1 MRYRSLCIERER
13 KKNYPKRVLYIICC
27 VYVRFH
33 FYDKSKFVSMLV
45 WRSVRWMLSTT
56 VFQLSC
62 YLSET
67 IILYRFIFLCYSCVL
82 NAKNFHNGQQFPFN
96 AGCFFLFI
104 LNLNNNPSDETNTK
118 CEQGRKIAENNHNH
132 KINRNRTNKIQQQ
145 YYESS
150 G

>member
-1 MRYRSLCIERER
+1 M
-13 KKNYPKRVLYIICC
+13 PKISTMANNS
-27 VYVRFH
+27 H
-33 FYDKSKFVSMLV
+33 SMPGV
-45 WRSVRWMLSTT
+45 
-56 VFQLSC
+56 
-62 YLSET
+62 
-67 IILYRFIFLCYSCVL
+67 
-82 NAKNFHNGQQFPFN
+82 
-96 AGCFFLFI
+96 FFLFI